1 MLNQIRL
8 KHNLRKYFLMN
19 SLIVLI
25 IILPSMR
32 LAFFSYE
39 NLFKD
44 YADQEYFNY
53 RDLNT
58 EIEIIDL
65 GECFPELK
73 RLFGPANICSLKSR
87 LDKLAKLNKQIK
99 ILNLTQLGFMD
110 NQKYYEKDSPIPL
123 WWKNGVTISKS
134 LETELISKVQ
144 SSYYDLVLIEYVD
157 KSISSHAFRN
167 SLKKI
172 ADDNKELKLIV
183 SDIHSPTCLKK
194 KPISNC
200 GIYMYY
206 GKGLTSLVN
215 EEVLQ

>member
-8 KHNLRKYFLMN
+8 NHNLRKHFLIN

-25 IILPSMR
+25 IILPSIR

-39 NLFKD
+39 NLLKG

-53 RDLNT
+53 RDINT
-58 EIEIIDL
+58 KIEVIDL

-73 RLFGPANICSLKSR
+73 RLLGPANICSLKSR

-99 ILNLTQLGFMD
+99 ILNLTQLGFLD
-110 NQKYYEKDSPIPL
+110 NQKYYEKDSPFPL
-123 WWKNGVTISKS
+123 WMKNGVTISKS
-134 LETELISKVQ
+134 LEIELISKVQ
-144 SSYYDLVLIEYVD
+144 SSYYDLVLIESVD
-157 KSISSHAFRN
+157 KGISSHAFRN
-167 SLKKI
+167 NLKRI
-172 ADDNKELKLIV
+172 ADDNKEFELIV
-183 SDIHSPTCLKK
+183 SDSYSPTCLKK

-206 GKGLTSLVN
+206 GILILIWIKIFLKL
-215 EEVLQ
+215 